1 MTDNRTTGPLRLAQ
15 AGLAGVCL
23 LIALA
28 TAARSED
35 TKSAGT
41 PAATGAVAAPA
52 APAVPVEPKAATAP
66 AAAKSKAKPAAVKKT
81 AQPASPKAGDA
92 AAAPAPPPA
101 SAGATA
107 PAAAAKVETAP
118 AAAKGAAKPATADA
132 PKATAKPTP
141 APAPKVDTPAKA
153 AASPQPAVAAP
164 KNESPAAAAARAAAA
179 ATAAAAAPASP
190 APAPAAPAATPPAG
204 KGPQPSVP
212 AAAAKPSPAPAAATP
227 PAPAV
232 AAKPATPAPSAEAE
246 AVWRAYE
253 KRWSETADYAA
264 SFRQTIEVP
273 DIGSKVE
280 SAGRFYFA
288 KPGHVRWEYTE
299 GPPQTVVGDGTWIWL
314 YQPDLQQVYK
324 IPYAKAF
331 GRGGLVELLAGR
343 EGVSERYSTAL
354 ERPDAATVRIF
365 LKSLAEGGGDL
376 EVTLAADTFDLRA
389 VTVHDAAG
397 STTSM
402 TFAEPLRN
410 RGVDKTRFTFTP
422 PPGVDIISDNE
433 AGF

>member
-1 MTDNRTTGPLRLAQ
+1 VIAEPAQ
-15 AGLAGVCL
+15 PKPATVPPPVKAK
-23 LIALA
+23 AK
-28 TAARSED
+28 TAAIK
-35 TKSAGT
+35 KSAE
-41 PAATGAVAAPA
+41 PA
-52 APAVPVEPKAATAP
+52 APKTDAAP
-66 AAAKSKAKPAAVKKT
+66 AAAKPDTAPLAAKPEAASKAGTAPKAAAATKAEAPAAAPPAAATKPAA
-81 AQPASPKAGDA
+81 QPAT
-92 AAAPAPPPA
+92 APAKAP
-101 SAGATA
+101 SGSTA
-107 PAAAAKVETAP
+107 PAAAAK
-118 AAAKGAAKPATADA
+118 
-132 PKATAKPTP
+132 
-141 APAPKVDTPAKA
+141 
-153 AASPQPAVAAP
+153 
-164 KNESPAAAAARAAAA
+164 
-179 ATAAAAAPASP
+179 
-190 APAPAAPAATPPAG
+190 
-204 KGPQPSVP
+204 SVP
-212 AAAAKPSPAPAAATP
+212 VPDLSVK
-227 PAPAV
+227 V
-232 AAKPATPAPSAEAE
+232 VTPAPSAEAE

-264 SFRQTIEVP
+264 GFRQTIEVP

-299 GPPQTVVGDGTWIWL
+299 GPPQTVIGDGTWIWL

-354 ERPDAATVRIF
+354 DRPDATTVRIF